1 MARSRKSGL
10 DFVGDITWGTHM
22 CQFYQ
27 TKQDLLD
34 VLVPYFVDGLKHNE
48 FCVWVTSDFLNTEE
62 AIAALKKALPDFD
75 SYLDRGQIEVF
86 PCTEWYL
93 KEGKFELQRVLNG
106 WVEKHDKAIALG
118 FAGMRVTGNPFWIS
132 NKKDWADFT
141 AYEAEINNVINN
153 YKMLVLCTYSLDK
166 CNHDEIIDVI
176 TNHQFCMIK
185 RSGKWTVLENSAHK
199 KIEETLRKTESRF
212 LNLFSSMAE
221 GVAFHKVV
229 YDNQGSAVDYIIL
242 DVNPAFEQITG
253 ISREDAV
260 GKKASELYGT
270 KTPPYLDV
278 YAKVV
283 ASGVPLSFE
292 AYFAP
297 MEKHFS
303 ISCSSSSQGTF
314 ATVFH
319 DITERKK
326 SVQDLAYS
334 NQRLALFSSTASS
347 LLSNAEPEIIIQDIC
362 MKVMDFLDC
371 DVFFNFMEDKENGKL
386 HLNAYHGVA
395 PEIAATFEWLDFGV
409 AACGCAAQQAQRILC
424 ENIQN
429 TTDPRAAL
437 VRSFGVQ
444 AYAANPIFS
453 QEKVVGALSFG
464 TKKKPTFTQDELSV
478 MKTVTSLVSV
488 AMRRK
493 ESEETLKART
503 QQLELTQRK
512 LEENAVLL
520 EEYATQLEE
529 LAKQRLEQLKD
540 SERLAAIGATAG
552 MVGHDIRNPLQSI
565 IGDLYLVKAEI
576 SGMQNSREKE
586 SIAECV
592 NSIEE
597 SVDYINKIVQDLQD
611 YARPLQPSY
620 KEVDLE
626 DLLKEVTFK
635 NSLPATIEVSV
646 LVDDKSKTIVTDA
659 SMLKRVLINLV
670 NNAVQ
675 AMPEGG
681 KLSLTA
687 SEDNGDCVL
696 VVADT
701 GVGIPEDRRSKLFVP
716 LMTTKSK
723 GQGFGLP
730 VVKRMTESL
739 SGNVSFESQIGQG
752 TKFIVR
758 LPNRAK

>member
-1 MARSRKSGL
+1 M
-10 DFVGDITWGTHM
+10 
-22 CQFYQ
+22 
-27 TKQDLLD
+27 
-34 VLVPYFVDGLKHNE
+34 
-48 FCVWVTSDFLNTEE
+48 
-62 AIAALKKALPDFD
+62 
-75 SYLDRGQIEVF
+75 
-86 PCTEWYL
+86 
-93 KEGKFELQRVLNG
+93 
-106 WVEKHDKAIALG
+106 
-118 FAGMRVTGNPFWIS
+118 
-132 NKKDWADFT
+132 
-141 AYEAEINNVINN
+141 
-153 YKMLVLCTYSLDK
+153 
-166 CNHDEIIDVI
+166 
-176 TNHQFCMIK
+176 
-185 RSGKWTVLENSAHK
+185 
-199 KIEETLRKTESRF
+199 
-212 LNLFSSMAE
+212 
-221 GVAFHKVV
+221 
-229 YDNQGSAVDYIIL
+229 
-242 DVNPAFEQITG
+242 
-253 ISREDAV
+253 
-260 GKKASELYGT
+260 
-270 KTPPYLDV
+270 
-278 YAKVV
+278 
-283 ASGVPLSFE
+283 
-292 AYFAP
+292 
-297 MEKHFS
+297 
-303 ISCSSSSQGTF
+303 
-314 ATVFH
+314 
-319 DITERKK
+319 
-326 SVQDLAYS
+326 
-334 NQRLALFSSTASS
+334 
-347 LLSNAEPEIIIQDIC
+347 
-362 MKVMDFLDC
+362 
-371 DVFFNFMEDKENGKL
+371 
-386 HLNAYHGVA
+386 
-395 PEIAATFEWLDFGV
+395 
-409 AACGCAAQQAQRILC
+409 
-424 ENIQN
+424 
-429 TTDPRAAL
+429 
-437 VRSFGVQ
+437 
-444 AYAANPIFS
+444 
-453 QEKVVGALSFG
+453 
-464 TKKKPTFTQDELSV
+464 
-478 MKTVTSLVSV
+478 
-488 AMRRK
+488 
-493 ESEETLKART
+493 
-503 QQLELTQRK
+503 
-512 LEENAVLL
+512 L